1 MKESRTVMPEYRLIS
16 NGYVDASLSDQE
28 LTSLFKNLRYLRK
41 DSYNDFE
48 LVIKGHVAEETLRDV
63 RRLVGSSFEE
73 WLKLNFDGGRGPLAS
88 LARDIVHY
96 LNGKQHYSTVVSAVR
111 IAEQTMMATAKTRQA
126 TYIPVRRSGTGEP
139 FLKDGYT
146 IQDYDLYRLAAGVG
160 PAVLGR
166 LFLLLGGD
174 AYYA

>member
-1 MKESRTVMPEYRLIS
+1 MPEYRLIS
-16 NGYVDASLSDQE
+16 NGYVDAGLSDQE
-28 LTSLFKNLRYLRK
+28 LTALFKNLRYLRK

-48 LVIKGHVAEETLRDV
+48 LVIKGHVAEETLRDA

-88 LARDIVHY
+88 VARDIVHY
-96 LNGKQHYSTVVSAVR
+96 LNGKQHFSTVVSSIR
-111 IAEQTMMATAKTRQA
+111 IAEQIMVSAAKSRQA
-126 TYIPVRRSGTGEP
+126 TYTPVRRPGGGEP

-146 IQDYDLYRLAAGVG
+146 IQDYDLYRLAAGIG
-160 PAVLGR
+160 PANLGR

-174 AYYA
+174 SYYA